1 MFQMFMALLSARGIG
16 PTKTKVDAVRNAKRP
31 ESVSE
36 VRSFLGLANYC
47 GKFIPDL
54 ATIADLLRKLTRQNE
69 PFVWINEREHSF
81 NTLKGR
87 LTNAEILGYFD
98 VNPKTAIIVGTSPI
112 GLGALLVQTENGES
126 RVICY
131 ASSSPSD
138 VERRYLRTEKETLAL
153 ARACEHF
160 HMYVYC
166 TDFELLTDHKALT
179 VHLAERIQCQC
190 KSKQMGLQLRL
201 QPYNFVVKHTPGK
214 TKIAERLS
222 RLTTKV
228 EESALSAENYI
239 CYVAVGATPNA
250 MSTREIEE
258 TSITFSET

>member
-16 PTKTKVDAVRNAKRP
+16 PTKTKVRNAKRP

-69 PFVWINEREHSF
+69 PFVWINERGHSF

-98 VNPKTAIIVGTSPI
+98 VNPKTAIIADISPI
-112 GLGALLVQTENGES
+112 GLLVQTENGES

-138 VERRYLRTEKETLAL
+138 VERRYL
-153 ARACEHF
+153 
-160 HMYVYC
+160 
-166 TDFELLTDHKALT
+166 
-179 VHLAERIQCQC
+179 
-190 KSKQMGLQLRL
+190 
-201 QPYNFVVKHTPGK
+201 
-214 TKIAERLS
+214 
-222 RLTTKV
+222 
-228 EESALSAENYI
+228 
-239 CYVAVGATPNA
+239 
-250 MSTREIEE
+250 
-258 TSITFSET
+258 